1 MGGESLDYDYI
12 IRVIQYLDRRH
23 GIRFFIGSRD
33 FDVLYR
39 WWEKRI
45 PDVVLHES
53 LDRVVERRRRL
64 GRPLERFSAFSHEVR
79 RQYRTFLSLDIGR
92 PREESA
98 DAHAEFRSFLGKFPP
113 PLEFMRDDF
122 EALFQRRLRGE
133 APQAGPLQEKLLARF
148 RDDGELNAKTA
159 WFLGNI
165 DPRLRR
171 PEIERK
177 YRLNYLLGKFGVPP
191 LE

>member
-1 MGGESLDYDYI
+1 MGGETGDYDYI

-45 PDVVLHES
+45 PEAVLHES

-64 GRPLERFSAFSHEVR
+64 KRPLERFSAFSHEVR
-79 RQYRTFLSLDIGR
+79 RQYQSFLSLDIGR
-92 PREESA
+92 QREEPA
-98 DAHAEFRSFLGKFPP
+98 DAHADFRSFLEKFPP
-113 PLEFMRDDF
+113 ALEFMRCDL
-122 EALFQRRLRGE
+122 ETLFQRLLRGE
-133 APQAGPLQEKLLARF
+133 APLAGPLQEKLLDHF
-148 RDDGELNAKTA
+148 RDDGELNARTA
-159 WFLGNI
+159 WFLKNI
-165 DPRLRR
+165 DPRMRR
-171 PEIERK
+171 QEIERK
-177 YRLNYLLGKFGVPP
+177 YRLNYLLGKFGIPT